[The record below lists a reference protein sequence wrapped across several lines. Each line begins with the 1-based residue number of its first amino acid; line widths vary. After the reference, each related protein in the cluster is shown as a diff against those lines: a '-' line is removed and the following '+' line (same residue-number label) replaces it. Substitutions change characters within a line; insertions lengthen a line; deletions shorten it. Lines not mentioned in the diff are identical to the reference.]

1 MKKMFLL
8 ITSMMFSVAL
18 FADNDQTYFFTKEH
32 INEYGIYNM
41 NYSFATDMPVEQA
54 YSILKSW
61 LIGLDVQERS
71 LTIDRKNEELGATI
85 AFNTKVT
92 YNPFAGAFSEF
103 LYVDIQILINDGSVE
118 CKFDNFQIMSVYSG
132 YGTNRKTRTIG
143 ELLTEI
149 ENASL
154 KKDDKSISKKARKE
168 ATELYEDNIETL
180 NKASHEYR
188 DRIESTLK
196 SISF

>member
-1 MKKMFLL
+1 MFLL

-32 INEYGIYNM
+32 INEHGIYNM

-118 CKFDNFQIMSVYSG
+118 CKFDNFQIMFF
-132 YGTNRKTRTIG
+132 TH
-143 ELLTEI
+143 
-149 ENASL
+149 SL
-154 KKDDKSISKKARKE
+154 VRVAVPESLCMRLSPMRSPVRREMALPFTSAIISPRRISSPSF
-168 ATELYEDNIETL
+168 LYAVNSM
-180 NKASHEYR
+180 AVS
-188 DRIESTLK
+188 
-196 SISF
+196 SFS

>member
-32 INEYGIYNM
+32 INEHGIYNM

-132 YGTNRKTRTIG
+132 YGT
-143 ELLTEI
+143 EI